1 MTINYIPKVI
11 HLIDITGTGKLEQA
25 TKYSMALK
33 KFASDYEIKVWTNDN
48 LPDVVTQNTYY
59 RAAMSN
65 SQYAFASDVARMWV
79 LLNEGGIYL
88 DSDVELKKSF
98 NPILKYNFFAGYES
112 QYTLSTAC
120 IGAMKNNSIVREVWD
135 RYSSKSALSIESFL
149 KVPNVEYLS
158 IAATNHGF
166 TLNGNESVKSNQ
178 ILFKQPIFSPR
189 FFYDRTKTVEQV
201 ETMAI
206 HQFSG
211 SWTNKAKFKN
221 TIIKVGQKLF
231 GDRLFLWMRMYHRH
245 TRRY

>member
-1 MTINYIPKVI
+1 MTINCIPKVI

-25 TKYSMALK
+25 TKYSIALK
-33 KFASDYEIKVWTNDN
+33 NFASDYEIKVWTNDN
-48 LPDVVTQNTYY
+48 LPDVVTQNMYY
-59 RAAMSN
+59 RAAISN
-65 SQYAFASDVARMWV
+65 SRYAFASDVARMWI

-88 DSDVELKKSF
+88 DSDVELKKSL
-98 NPILKYNFFAGYES
+98 NPILKYSFFAGYEN

-120 IGAMKNNSIVREVWD
+120 VGAIKNNSIVREVWK
-135 RYSSKSALSIESFL
+135 RYSDESALSIDSFL

-158 IAATNHGF
+158 IAAMNNGF
-166 TLNGNESVKSNQ
+166 TLNGKQSVKYNQ
-178 ILFKQPIFSPR
+178 ILFKQPIFSPK
-189 FFYDRTKTVEQV
+189 FFYNRTKTVEQV

-221 TIIKVGQKLF
+221 TIIKVGQKVF